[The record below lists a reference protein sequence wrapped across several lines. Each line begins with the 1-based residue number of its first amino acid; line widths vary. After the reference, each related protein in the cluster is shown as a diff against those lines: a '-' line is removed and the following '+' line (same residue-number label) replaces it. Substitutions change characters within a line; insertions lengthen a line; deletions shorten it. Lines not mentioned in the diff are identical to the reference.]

1 MCQVI
6 AFRVRYECL
15 IMLLNNISVLNYRN
29 LSDVSLAFSGKIN
42 CFIGSNGM
50 GKTNLL
56 DAIYYLSFCKS
67 ALSAVDG
74 SNIMHDEPFFMIQGN
89 YTSDSGSDDEFSCGL
104 KRGEKKQFKRN
115 KKSYERFSDH
125 IGVVPLVMVSPAD
138 NELIA
143 GGSDERRRF
152 MDVVIS
158 QYDREYLAALIG
170 YNRALQQRNA
180 MLRAESLPDA
190 ELFMLVE
197 EMMATDAQR
206 VYEGRRRFIDELVP
220 IFDEFHS
227 FIAGDQPVVTLRY
240 RSDVDKGALA
250 DALCES
256 RGDDRRLGYT
266 TRGVHRDELV
276 MQLGGYPLKKEGSQG
291 QNKSY
296 LVALKLAQFDFLRRK
311 GGETPLLLLDDI
323 FDKLDS
329 QRVEKIIKLVA
340 GDKFGQI
347 FITDVNREH
356 IDSILDCIDG
366 EYKLFG
372 VTAGNINLIKEK

>member
-1 MCQVI
+1 MRQVI
-6 AFRVRYECL
+6 AFRVSYECS